1 MRQIAL
7 KTTLKIPVDRK
18 EISDRIVGES
28 GQKGSVVTGQWSRV
42 WCRGVRVQGPKT
54 NPQSRSNTNFEALV
68 VVFASL
74 AVIRKLNVSRKSPNS
89 DGRKGPIKG
98 SGRVQAGDR
107 REIRTQILYHQ
118 SRWEGC
124 PVVSL
129 RGVGAD
135 RAEAGFALDVQ
146 PNQEEVS
153 EPRELLRPGSRDG
166 WAGQVVDSTVIT
178 PVGRHQGRGCSH
190 GQFDVP
196 GSPEHRNAPDAD
208 GRRAIHD

>member
-18 EISDRIVGES
+18 EISDRIVSES

-42 WCRGVRVQGPKT
+42 WCRGVRVQGPKN

-74 AVIRKLNVSRKSPNS
+74 AAIRKLNVSRKSPNS

-98 SGRVQAGDR
+98 SSRVQAGDR

-118 SRWEGC
+118 PRREGC

-129 RGVGAD
+129 RGMGTD
-135 RAEAGFALDVQ
+135 RTEAGFVFSFE
-146 PNQEEVS
+146 PHREE
-153 EPRELLRPGSRDG
+153 
-166 WAGQVVDSTVIT
+166 
-178 PVGRHQGRGCSH
+178 
-190 GQFDVP
+190 
-196 GSPEHRNAPDAD
+196 
-208 GRRAIHD
+208 